1 MMRRPPN
8 ATRTDTLFPYTTLV
22 RSQHV
27 GVDGDVAADCPQCVE
42 RARRRLD
49 QIADAA
55 DVDHRM
61 ACAAAVEPSGEFR
74 DHGAVRSAAGMK
86 REQGRGNVSRKGA
99 KARSRNR
106 RYSHTKTRRGQFLVL
121 ASVYDEAFV

>member
-86 REQGRGNVSRKGA
+86 REQGDRKST
-99 KARSRNR
+99 RLNS
-106 RYSHTKTRRGQFLVL
+106 SH
-121 ASVYDEAFV
+121 